1 MYDLDGNGHI
11 DLSEMTN
18 LVTSIYK
25 MIRGTDQA
33 HVLQEET
40 PVQRAETIFQQM
52 DVNSDG
58 KITREEFIKTCIND
72 TKLLEMLSPTTQ

>member
-40 PVQRAETIFQQM
+40 PAERAEAM

-58 KITREEFIKTCIND
+58 KITKEEFIRTCIND
-72 TKLLEMLSPTTQ
+72 QQLLEMLSPNTR